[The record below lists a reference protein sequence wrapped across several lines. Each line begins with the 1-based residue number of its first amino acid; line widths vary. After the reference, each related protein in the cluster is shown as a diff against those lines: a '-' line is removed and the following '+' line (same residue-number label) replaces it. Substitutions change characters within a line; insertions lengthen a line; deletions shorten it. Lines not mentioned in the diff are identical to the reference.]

1 MTHTFPARIHVP
13 SLATPSV
20 GRLEA
25 AHEPPARSQ
34 APLLSRRPRRALGAA
49 MTLAGAG
56 TVATSAAGVAAQPTP
71 ASILQ
76 LLLAVAAT
84 VTVAHCATTA
94 QEDEH
99 R

>member
-1 MTHTFPARIHVP
+1 MTQTMQ
-13 SLATPSV
+13 AT
-20 GRLEA
+20 GRLA
-25 AHEPPARSQ
+25 WPVAPQPRRRKATDGRPARSHG
-34 APLLSRRPRRALGAA
+34 PLLSARPRRALGAA

-71 ASILQ
+71 ASVLQ

-94 QEDEH
+94 QEDE
-99 R
+99 RR